1 MSEVRFDDRVV
12 IVTGAGNGLGKT
24 HALSFAARGA
34 KVVVNDLG
42 GGAFGDGA
50 SAKAADVVV
59 DEIKAAGGEAVA
71 NYDSVTDGDKIV
83 QTAIDTYGRIDIVV
97 NNAGILRDISFHKME
112 DKDWDL
118 IYEVHVKGAYAV
130 TKAAWPY
137 MREAEYGRVIF
148 TASAAGIYG
157 NFGQV
162 NYSMAKLGQLGMA
175 QSLAIEGQKRNIL
188 VNTIA
193 PIAASRLTETVM
205 PPEMLE
211 NIKPDYVSPLVL
223 KLADENSTETNGLYE
238 VGAGWFGKLRFQR
251 ANGLG
256 LSVKG
261 DVTPEAINAEWDKV
275 VNFEDDPTYPSSIGE
290 SMMGIMAN
298 LQK

>member
-12 IVTGAGNGLGKT
+12 IVTGAGNGLGKS
-24 HALSFAARGA
+24 HALQFAARGA

-50 SAKAADVVV
+50 SKAAADVVV
-59 DEIKAAGGEAVA
+59 DEIKAAGGQAVA
-71 NYDSVTDGDKIV
+71 NYDSVLDGDKIV
-83 QTAIDTYGRIDIVV
+83 QTAMDTYGRIDVIV
-97 NNAGILRDISFHKME
+97 NNAGILRDVSFHKME
-112 DKDWDL
+112 DKDWNL
-118 IYEVHVKGAYAV
+118 IYDVHVKGAYAV
-130 TKAAWPY
+130 TKAAWNY
-137 MREAEYGRVIF
+137 MRDHEFGRVIF

-175 QSLAIEGQKRNIL
+175 QSLAIEGQKRNVL

-205 PPEMLE
+205 PPDMLK
-211 NIKPDYVSPLVL
+211 NLKPEYVTPLVL
-223 KLADENSTETNGLYE
+223 KLCDENSKETNGLYE
-238 VGAGWFGKLRFQR
+238 VGCGWFGKLRWQR
-251 ANGLG
+251 AAGLG
-256 LSVKG
+256 L
-261 DVTPEAINAEWDKV
+261 DINNVTPEAINAGWDKV
-275 VNFEDDPTYPSSIGE
+275 VGFDNATYPSSIGE
-290 SMMGIMAN
+290 SMMTIMQN